1 MATRPR
7 VKAPPEN
14 SGDVLRD
21 SALGLVPQTL
31 EPYACV
37 NHRIWFGGPLGAADL
52 EVARLYN
59 ARHVNCVFCR
69 NVRYDIA
76 RADGLHESLVA
87 QIDADYEA
95 SDLSR
100 RHKLILTLTDRYLNN
115 PHALSDEDKRQ
126 LLEEFTAQELA
137 QLCAA
142 IMLFNTF
149 SRCAVALGGM
159 PDELPVMEIS
169 IPR

>member
-1 MATRPR
+1 
-7 VKAPPEN
+7 
-14 SGDVLRD
+14 
-21 SALGLVPQTL
+21 LVPQTL

-115 PHALSDEDKRQ
+115 PHALSQDDKRH
-126 LLEEFTAQELA
+126 LRDEFTAQELA

-169 IPR
+169 VPK

>member
-7 VKAPPEN
+7 VTAPN
-14 SGDVLRD
+14 RNTGDVLRD
-21 SALGLVPQTL
+21 SALGLVPETL

-37 NHRIWFGGPLGAADL
+37 NHRIWFGGPLGAGDL

-76 RADGLHESLVA
+76 RADGLLESQVS

-115 PHALSDEDKRQ
+115 PEGLSQHHKRQ
-126 LLEEFTAQELA
+126 LREEFCARELA

-169 IPR
+169 VPQ

>member
-1 MATRPR
+1 MATKPR
-7 VKAPPEN
+7 VKAPHKN
-14 SGDVLRD
+14 TGDVLRD

-87 QIDADYEA
+87 QIDADYET
-95 SDLSR
+95 SELSP

-115 PHALSDEDKRQ
+115 PHGLSEQDRRQ
-126 LLEEFTAQELA
+126 LRQEFTAQELA

-169 IPR
+169 VPR